1 MGRNN
6 WIFFPLK
13 DTGQNYLP
21 IRNEKQ
27 KIGFTYGLPTLKNVL
42 FHSSLSLEKD
52 SPFKNVA
59 KKWISNLHSPSAII
73 LLKEIKRQIAKE
85 LNQCFWD

>member
-42 FHSSLSLEKD
+42 FHSSLSLEKVLLKMWL
-52 SPFKNVA
+52 KNEFQ
-59 KKWISNLHSPSAII
+59 IYI
-73 LLKEIKRQIAKE
+73 LLQPSYY
-85 LNQCFWD
+85 

>member
-1 MGRNN
+1 MKTNDQI
-6 WIFFPLK
+6 WVEIIEFFFPLK

-27 KIGFTYGLPTLKNVL
+27 KIGFMYGLPTLKNVL
-42 FHSSLSLEKD
+42 FHSLLSLEKD

-59 KKWISNLHSPSAII
+59 KK
-73 LLKEIKRQIAKE
+73 
-85 LNQCFWD
+85 

>member
-6 WIFFPLK
+6 WDFFFFPLK

-27 KIGFTYGLPTLKNVL
+27 KIGFTYGLSRFITY
-42 FHSSLSLEKD
+42 FEKC
-52 SPFKNVA
+52 S
-59 KKWISNLHSPSAII
+59 ISFFTQFR
-73 LLKEIKRQIAKE
+73 ER
-85 LNQCFWD
+85 